1 MKKFT
6 LSILAAVAMAG
17 GGLATYSVLH
27 VPTAN
32 AQSNAK
38 AVVDQAIAQGRI
50 GETIGG
56 YLDAVTTLNDAE
68 RRAMNTINIG
78 RKSVY
83 TNLAQQQGVSVD
95 VIARLSGEKQIAKAA
110 SGSKI
115 MDASG
120 RWNTK

>member
-6 LSILAAVAMAG
+6 MSLLASMTMLGGAVA
-17 GGLATYSVLH
+17 TYTVLH
-27 VPTAN
+27 APAAS
-32 AQSNAK
+32 AQTSSK

-50 GETIGG
+50 GETIDG
-56 YLDAVTTLNDAE
+56 YLGAVTSVTEAE

-83 TNLAQQQGVSVD
+83 TKLAQQQGVSVD
-95 VIARLSGEKQIAKAA
+95 VIARLSGEKQLAKAA
-110 SGSKI
+110 AGTKV

-120 RWNTK
+120 RWTSK